1 MTVVG
6 NSVLGDL
13 SSQLRVAFH
22 RVQDWA
28 YPDQVDRGTF
38 RAYMK
43 TPHDVGGEP
52 DPPALFEDKE
62 EEQWELNTFVTCEV
76 LGWRGIWTSEER
88 RRIGNV
94 DLGRTNYLGL
104 PYYGRWLWAIARC
117 LVDKRHITLGE
128 LIERVSEVRERYAGG
143 IRGPLDAAP
152 RTTGDTE
159 AVARNHHH
167 VDAIGKGDPQCFADT
182 AGTPGFAV
190 GDAVFV
196 RELPTIFYT
205 RTQEYLRGASGTV
218 AKVSYESLAPEDE
231 AFDREDQHSEWFYIV
246 RFRMADLWTAYTGP
260 PNDTLQAEIS
270 ERWLRPA
277 V

>member
-1 MTVVG
+1 MIGVTLILRLDQSNGPFSGVAVVG

-28 YPDQVDRGTF
+28 YPDQVDHGAF

-62 EEQWELNTFVTCEV
+62 EEQWELHTFVTCEV

-117 LVDKRHITLGE
+117 LVEKRHITLGE
-128 LIERVSEVRERYAGG
+128 LIERVSEVRDRYAGG
-143 IRGPLDAAP
+143 TGAPIDAAP
-152 RTTGDTE
+152 RTTGNTE
-159 AVARNHHH
+159 AVARNRHH

-190 GDAVFV
+190 GDPVFV

-205 RTQEYLRGASGTV
+205 RTQEYLRGATRNGRQG
-218 AKVSYESLAPEDE
+218 LL
-231 AFDREDQHSEWFYIV
+231 REPGAGGRGV
-246 RFRMADLWTAYTGP
+246 RPG
-260 PNDTLQAEIS
+260 
-270 ERWLRPA
+270 
-277 V
+277 

>member
-1 MTVVG
+1 MG
-6 NSVLGDL
+6 NSVLNDL

-28 YPDQVDRGTF
+28 YPDQVDHGTF

-128 LIERVSEVRERYAGG
+128 LIERVGEVRDRYAGG
-143 IRGPLDAAP
+143 ISGPLDAAP
-152 RTTGDTE
+152 RTTGNTE

-167 VDAIGKGDPQCFADT
+167 VDAVGKGDPQCFADT

-190 GDAVFV
+190 GDAVLV

-231 AFDREDQHSEWFYIV
+231 AFDQEDEESEWFYIV

-260 PNDTLQAEIS
+260 PIDTLQAEIS